1 MICVDHWLKKLMI
14 QKNKEKRGF
23 LYGIGVGPGD
33 PELLTIKAHRL
44 INECDILAYP
54 APEVGEGL
62 ALEIVR
68 PLLKNVTEFLPL
80 RLPIAVSPFPAQRA
94 YDQAALLL
102 EVQLEA
108 GKTVAVICEGDPFFY
123 GSFMYLFERLSE
135 RFKTKIVPG
144 VSSPMAGAAVLKT
157 PLVSR
162 NEVLTILPGPLEEA
176 DLEQRLLN
184 TDAAVIMKVG
194 RHLPKIRRVL
204 RHLRLEHCAHY
215 VEHATMHNQQIIPI
229 ENLEAQNV
237 PYFSMILVRKI
248 KSHLMSGVV

>member
-1 MICVDHWLKKLMI
+1 MVN
-14 QKNKEKRGF
+14 QKGI

-33 PELLTIKAHRL
+33 PELLTLKAHRL

-68 PLLKNVTEFLPL
+68 PLLKNQTEFLPL
-80 RLPIAVSPFPAQRA
+80 RLPIAISPFPAQQA
-94 YDQAALLL
+94 YDQAAKLL
-102 EVQLEA
+102 EVPLDI

-135 RFKTKIVPG
+135 RFMTEIIPG

-162 NEVLTILPGPLEEA
+162 NEVLTILPGPLEET

-194 RHLPKIRRVL
+194 RHLTKIRRVL

-215 VEHATMHNQQIIPI
+215 VEHATMPNQQIIPI

-248 KSHLMSGVV
+248 KSQLTSGVV

>member
-1 MICVDHWLKKLMI
+1 MVN
-14 QKNKEKRGF
+14 QKGI

-33 PELLTIKAHRL
+33 PELLTLKAHRL

-68 PLLKNVTEFLPL
+68 PLLKNQTEFLPL
-80 RLPIAVSPFPAQRA
+80 RLPIAISPFPAQQA
-94 YDQAALLL
+94 YDQAAKLL
-102 EVQLEA
+102 EVPLDI

-135 RFKTKIVPG
+135 RFMTEIIPG

-162 NEVLTILPGPLEEA
+162 NEVLTILPGPLEEVE
-176 DLEQRLLN
+176 LEQRLLN

-215 VEHATMHNQQIIPI
+215 VEHATMPNQQIIPI
-229 ENLEAQNV
+229 ENLESQNV

-248 KSHLMSGVV
+248 KSNHMSGVV

>member
-1 MICVDHWLKKLMI
+1 
-14 QKNKEKRGF
+14 
-23 LYGIGVGPGD
+23 
-33 PELLTIKAHRL
+33 
-44 INECDILAYP
+44 
-54 APEVGEGL
+54 
-62 ALEIVR
+62 
-68 PLLKNVTEFLPL
+68 
-80 RLPIAVSPFPAQRA
+80 
-94 YDQAALLL
+94 
-102 EVQLEA
+102 
-108 GKTVAVICEGDPFFY
+108 
-123 GSFMYLFERLSE
+123 MYLFERLSE
-135 RFKTKIVPG
+135 RFMTEIIPG

-162 NEVLTILPGPLEEA
+162 NEVLTILPGPLEET

-215 VEHATMHNQQIIPI
+215 VEHATMPNQQIIPI
-229 ENLEAQNV
+229 ENLESQNV

>member
-1 MICVDHWLKKLMI
+1 MSSVVNKKGI
-14 QKNKEKRGF
+14 

-33 PELLTIKAHRL
+33 PELLTLKAHRL

-68 PLLKNVTEFLPL
+68 PLLKNQTEFLPL
-80 RLPIAVSPFPAQRA
+80 RLPIAISPFPAQQA
-94 YDQAALLL
+94 YDQAAKLL
-102 EVQLEA
+102 EVPLEA
-108 GKTVAVICEGDPFFY
+108 GKTVAVVCEGDPFFY
-123 GSFMYLFERLSE
+123 GSFMYLFERLCC
-135 RFKTKIVPG
+135 RFKTEIVPG
-144 VSSPMAGAAVLKT
+144 VSSPMACSAVLKV

-162 NEVLTILPGPLEEA
+162 NEVLTILPGPLEESE
-176 DLEQRLLN
+176 LEKRLLN

-215 VEHATMHNQQIIPI
+215 VEHATMTNQQIIPI

-248 KSHLMSGVV
+248 KSHVISGAV

>member
-1 MICVDHWLKKLMI
+1 MVN
-14 QKNKEKRGF
+14 QKGI

-33 PELLTIKAHRL
+33 PELLTLKAHRL

-68 PLLKNVTEFLPL
+68 PLLKNQTEFLPL
-80 RLPIAVSPFPAQRA
+80 RLPIAISPFPAQQA
-94 YDQAALLL
+94 YDQAAKLL
-102 EVQLEA
+102 EVPLDI

-135 RFKTKIVPG
+135 RFMTEIIPG

-162 NEVLTILPGPLEEA
+162 NEVLTILPGPLEET

-194 RHLPKIRRVL
+194 RHLTKFRRVL

-215 VEHATMHNQQIIPI
+215 VEHATMPNQQIIPI
-229 ENLEAQNV
+229 ENLESQNV

-248 KSHLMSGVV
+248 KSNLMSGVV

>member
-1 MICVDHWLKKLMI
+1 VSSVV
-14 QKNKEKRGF
+14 NKIGI

-33 PELLTIKAHRL
+33 PELLTLKAHRL

-80 RLPIAVSPFPAQRA
+80 RLPIAVSPFPAQQA
-94 YDQAALLL
+94 YDQAAKLL
-102 EVQLEA
+102 EVPLDA

-135 RFKTKIVPG
+135 RFMTEIIPG

-176 DLEQRLLN
+176 DLEQRSVKYRCCCDYESR
-184 TDAAVIMKVG
+184 TASA
-194 RHLPKIRRVL
+194 
-204 RHLRLEHCAHY
+204 
-215 VEHATMHNQQIIPI
+215 
-229 ENLEAQNV
+229 
-237 PYFSMILVRKI
+237 
-248 KSHLMSGVV
+248 

>member
-1 MICVDHWLKKLMI
+1 MVN
-14 QKNKEKRGF
+14 QKGI

-33 PELLTIKAHRL
+33 PELLTLKAHRL

-68 PLLKNVTEFLPL
+68 PLLKNQTEFLPL
-80 RLPIAVSPFPAQRA
+80 RLPIAISPFPAQQA
-94 YDQAALLL
+94 YDQAAKLL
-102 EVQLEA
+102 EVPLDI

-135 RFKTKIVPG
+135 RFMTEIIPG

-162 NEVLTILPGPLEEA
+162 NEVLTILPGPLEET

-215 VEHATMHNQQIIPI
+215 VEHATMPNQQIIPI
-229 ENLEAQNV
+229 ENLESQNV

-248 KSHLMSGVV
+248 KSNHMSGVV

>member
-1 MICVDHWLKKLMI
+1 MVN
-14 QKNKEKRGF
+14 QKGI

-33 PELLTIKAHRL
+33 PELLTLKAHRL

-68 PLLKNVTEFLPL
+68 PLLKNQTEFLPL
-80 RLPIAVSPFPAQRA
+80 RLPVAISPFPQQA
-94 YDQAALLL
+94 YDQAAKLL
-102 EVQLEA
+102 EVPLDI

-135 RFKTKIVPG
+135 RFMTEIIPG

-162 NEVLTILPGPLEEA
+162 NEVLTILPGPLEET

-194 RHLPKIRRVL
+194 RHLTKIRRVL

-215 VEHATMHNQQIIPI
+215 VEHATMPNQQIIPI

>member
-1 MICVDHWLKKLMI
+1 MVN
-14 QKNKEKRGF
+14 QKGI

-33 PELLTIKAHRL
+33 PELLTLKAHRL

-68 PLLKNVTEFLPL
+68 PLLKNQTEFLPL
-80 RLPIAVSPFPAQRA
+80 RLPIAISPFPAQQA
-94 YDQAALLL
+94 YDQAAKLL
-102 EVQLEA
+102 EVPLDI

-135 RFKTKIVPG
+135 RFMTEIIPG

-162 NEVLTILPGPLEEA
+162 NEVLTILPGPLEET

-194 RHLPKIRRVL
+194 RHLTKIRRVL

-215 VEHATMHNQQIIPI
+215 VEHATMPNQQIIPI

-248 KSHLMSGVV
+248 KGHLMSGVV